1 MLDRAM
7 VQSRGKEW
15 VAHSAAFQ
23 KIKQESDEAKL
34 RAQQTVVTVAWEDMW
49 RERQLQA
56 KVREEAKVADFVEDP
71 GEEEENEGRRAGRE
85 KKLEEGL
92 AHDPYVQL
100 SLELF
105 GNMGK
110 KEASAVRAR

>member
-1 MLDRAM
+1 M
-7 VQSRGKEW
+7 
-15 VAHSAAFQ
+15 
-23 KIKQESDEAKL
+23 
-34 RAQQTVVTVAWEDMW
+34 
-49 RERQLQA
+49 QA
-56 KVREEAKVADFVEDP
+56 KVREEAKAAGFVEDP
-71 GEEEENEGRRAGRE
+71 GEEEEENEGRRAGRE

-110 KEASAVRAR
+110 KEASAARAR

>member
-1 MLDRAM
+1 M
-7 VQSRGKEW
+7 
-15 VAHSAAFQ
+15 
-23 KIKQESDEAKL
+23 
-34 RAQQTVVTVAWEDMW
+34 AWEDMW

-56 KVREEAKVADFVEDP
+56 KVREEAKVAGFVEDP
-71 GEEEENEGRRAGRE
+71 GEEEENEGRRGGWE

-105 GNMGK
+105 ENINK
-110 KEASAVRAR
+110 KEASAARVR

>member
-1 MLDRAM
+1 M
-7 VQSRGKEW
+7 
-15 VAHSAAFQ
+15 
-23 KIKQESDEAKL
+23 
-34 RAQQTVVTVAWEDMW
+34 VTVAWEDMW
-49 RERQLQA
+49 RERQVQA
-56 KVREEAKVADFVEDP
+56 KVREEAKAAGFVEDP
-71 GEEEENEGRRAGRE
+71 GEEENEGRRAGRE

-110 KEASAVRAR
+110 KEASAARVR